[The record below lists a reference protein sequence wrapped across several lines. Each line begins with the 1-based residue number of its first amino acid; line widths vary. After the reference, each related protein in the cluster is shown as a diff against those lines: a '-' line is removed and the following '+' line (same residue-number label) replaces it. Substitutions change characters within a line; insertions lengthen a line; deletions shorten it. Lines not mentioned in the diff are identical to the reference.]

1 MAQQLHDLEP
11 YVPAFNSDLGEILW
25 ENGEDA
31 AAIEM
36 LTPVIASGR
45 VRISLAMIHAS
56 MARYNEAADILE
68 LNYPANAR
76 IGAAARLLRTAPA
89 KAASPQS
96 LPRLGV
102 LSFVYL
108 HVGSPERALE
118 YYEDTLESGAV
129 GGFGGDNGFLWH
141 PSYAPVRKLE
151 RFKAFVR
158 KSGMVD
164 YWRARGWP
172 DVCRPTTGDDF
183 VCS

>member
-1 MAQQLHDLEP
+1 
-11 YVPAFNSDLGEILW
+11 
-25 ENGEDA
+25 
-31 AAIEM
+31 
-36 LTPVIASGR
+36 
-45 VRISLAMIHAS
+45 
-56 MARYNEAADILE
+56 
-68 LNYPANAR
+68 
-76 IGAAARLLRTAPA
+76 
-89 KAASPQS
+89 
-96 LPRLGV
+96 LGV